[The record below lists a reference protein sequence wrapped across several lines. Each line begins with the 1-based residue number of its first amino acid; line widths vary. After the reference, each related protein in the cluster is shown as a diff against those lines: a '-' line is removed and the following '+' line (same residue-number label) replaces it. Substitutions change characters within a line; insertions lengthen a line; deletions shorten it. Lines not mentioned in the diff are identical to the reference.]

1 MEAIHIPYLDTRDLY
16 GVYKISKRLDEDISS
31 VCGTFRISL
40 DERGRVENA
49 IIAFGGM
56 AGTPKRASAVEASL
70 TGAVW
75 DEDTIEK
82 AVPAFSDDFTPLTDW
97 RASADYRLL
106 VAKNLL
112 RRFYLETRGEKLVR
126 LNRHE
131 AAFG

>member
-1 MEAIHIPYLDTRDLY
+1 VEAIHIPYLDTRDLY

-31 VCGTFRISL
+31 VCGAFRISL

-75 DEDTIEK
+75 DEGAIEK
-82 AVPAFSDDFTPLTDW
+82 AAAVFADDFTPLTDW

-112 RRFYLETRGEKLVR
+112 RRFYLETGGEHVR
-126 LNRHE
+126 LNRYE